1 MIGKIKNK
9 KITQIY
15 YWTKEKSNPNI
26 FRIQICY
33 NNNFMEVKD
42 GTWKDLKELEQQSG
56 IKAQKA

>member
-1 MIGKIKNK
+1 MIGKIENK

-15 YWTKEKSNPNI
+15 YWTKEKNNPNI
-26 FRIQICY
+26 LRIQICY

-42 GTWKDLKELEQQSG
+42 GNWKDLKELEQQTG